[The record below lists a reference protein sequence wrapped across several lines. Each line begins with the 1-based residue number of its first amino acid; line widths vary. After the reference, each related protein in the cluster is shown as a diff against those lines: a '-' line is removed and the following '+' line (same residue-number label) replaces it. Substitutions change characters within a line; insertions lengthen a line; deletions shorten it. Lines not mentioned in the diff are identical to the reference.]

1 MGKGRQDCRWLS
13 EARIA
18 ALALEGQ
25 TSAWDEIVRR
35 HSHRVLLALLAR
47 GVPSDAAQD
56 LVQEV
61 WLRLVRQQR
70 AGRLQA
76 LVLPGLAIAQ
86 AGWLAREQGRTKM
99 RREAIMSGTA
109 AAGVDDV
116 DHDPGVDPEEQAIK
130 RERLD
135 RVRKE
140 LEACPPRARQIFLA
154 VYGPEGRS
162 HAEVARDLG
171 LSVQRVRQTLCEVRA
186 RVRIALGET
195 ASGD

>member
-1 MGKGRQDCRWLS
+1 VGKGRQDCRWLS

-25 TSAWDEIVRR
+25 SSAWDEIVRR

-47 GVPSDAAQD
+47 GVPWD
-56 LVQEV
+56 V
-61 WLRLVRQQR
+61 LRLVRQQR
-70 AGRLQA
+70 AGRLQS
-76 LVLPGLAIAQ
+76 LTLPGLAIAQ
-86 AGWLAREQGRTKM
+86 AGWLALEEGRTRR

-116 DHDPGVDPEEQAIK
+116 EHDPGADPEEQAIK

-135 RVRKE
+135 RIHKE

-154 VYGPEGRS
+154 VYGPQGHS
-162 HAEVARDLG
+162 HAEVARDLK

-186 RVRIALGET
+186 RVRIALREK

>member
-1 MGKGRQDCRWLS
+1 M
-13 EARIA
+13 
-18 ALALEGQ
+18 
-25 TSAWDEIVRR
+25 
-35 HSHRVLLALLAR
+35 
-47 GVPSDAAQD
+47 
-56 LVQEV
+56 
-61 WLRLVRQQR
+61 
-70 AGRLQA
+70 
-76 LVLPGLAIAQ
+76 
-86 AGWLAREQGRTKM
+86 
-99 RREAIMSGTA
+99 A

-116 DHDPGVDPEEQAIK
+116 DHDPGADPVEQAIG

-135 RVRKE
+135 RIRKE

-154 VYGPEGRS
+154 VYEPGGRS